1 MTFNPDFFLVT
12 FINTTPNIMALSDQE
27 KRFITTARR
36 LEDALAIHGKTE
48 GAHTEIRSEEMMRIA
63 IRYKVYPK
71 EAKWGFKQANW
82 DNGAPIRKLV
92 YELNEKGLLKQVF
105 PSCRFQKS
113 FSRYEDNAYFFMPKA
128 AYKRVQ
134 EKLQP
139 PAEQSATELG
149 DVNTTGHYADALGL
163 AGTLMIKLKAFI
175 EKPNEKDAGEIQQ
188 ILSSLQE
195 FVDGSDSTD
204 LE

>member
-1 MTFNPDFFLVT
+1 
-12 FINTTPNIMALSDQE
+12 MALSDQE

-36 LEDALAIHGKTE
+36 LEEALAIHGKTE

-134 EKLQP
+134 EKLQTSWCTESTQRKVRASLSP
-139 PAEQSATELG
+139 TATECRDKHRSSGPLSTHPCRSR
-149 DVNTTGHYADALGL
+149 NTC
-163 AGTLMIKLKAFI
+163 IV
-175 EKPNEKDAGEIQQ
+175 Q
-188 ILSSLQE
+188 
-195 FVDGSDSTD
+195 
-204 LE
+204 